1 VNIYRIL
8 ALPLLVVLALF
19 LIAARSLQEIPPA
32 VVTIIGYIVAIL
44 LGGFGVKPIDWLKH
58 LFNLSGAGALWFV
71 FGVSLVVAG
80 VAIYFGGALVGFTL
94 DPEHVLAVF
103 GLFLAA
109 ATYVYRELNPEPQT

>member
-1 VNIYRIL
+1 MKLYRIL
-8 ALPLLVVLALF
+8 ALPLLVLVAFF
-19 LIAARSLQEIPPA
+19 LIAARSMQEIPPA

-58 LFNLSGAGALWFV
+58 VLNLEGSAALWFV
-71 FGVSLVVAG
+71 FAVSLVVAG
-80 VAIYFGGALVGFTL
+80 VAIYFGGVLVGFTF

-109 ATYVYRELNPEPQT
+109 ATYVYRELNPEPQS